1 VAPRLNRPAASL
13 LGRLKTRLPVILAL
27 LALAVALG
35 AGSASGADHFR
46 AYASCSS
53 KGKHADDFC
62 FAGDHPVGVLRAIGQ
77 GHVTYKLCERRA
89 GSKKHCYDRHTQR
102 AGKRSRTRF
111 DVDGAG
117 TYKLAW
123 FADGRAVDRDKL
135 VVRDRAV
142 FSVGDSLG
150 EGTQPYL
157 PGALPGWNVSQSV
170 AVSRFLADGVS
181 IVRSRGGL
189 PGAVVFALG
198 TNDDPHNVS
207 SFSGAIQSVLEVAG
221 KTRCVVVPNIVRP
234 PVGGASYAGFNNAL
248 AALARHHDN
257 LRVVDW
263 AGLVAANRGWLAGD
277 GVHVNATGYMARARA
292 IAQQVESC

>member
-1 VAPRLNRPAASL
+1 MKVRFTVTA
-13 LGRLKTRLPVILAL
+13 AL
-27 LALAVALG
+27 LALAALSIAAASTG
-35 AGSASGADHFR
+35 AAPKTGFR
-46 AYASCSS
+46 GYASCGS

-62 FAGDHPVGVLRAIGQ
+62 FAGDHPVAVFRAYGQ
-77 GHVTYKLCERRA
+77 GRVTYRLCSRKE
-89 GSKKHCYDRHTQR
+89 GSKQHCYDRHTQR

-111 DVDGAG
+111 DVDGSG
-117 TYKLAW
+117 TYKLAF
-123 FADGRAVDRDKL
+123 FADGKAVARGKI

-142 FSVGDSLG
+142 FVVGDSLG

-157 PGALPGWNVSQSV
+157 PGDLHGWKVSQTV
-170 AVSRFLADGVS
+170 AVSRFLSDGVS
-181 IVRSRGGL
+181 IVRSRGSL
-189 PGAVVFALG
+189 PGAIVFALG

-207 SFSGAIQSVLEVAG
+207 SFSGAIQSVLQAAG
-221 KTRCVVVPNIVRP
+221 NTRCVVVPNIVRP

-263 AGLVAANRGWLAGD
+263 VGLVSANRGWLASD

-292 IAQQVESC
+292 IANQVEAC

>member
-1 VAPRLNRPAASL
+1 MSRL
-13 LGRLKTRLPVILAL
+13 L
-27 LALAVALG
+27 LAGATAVAVAAMAIPTIAG
-35 AGSASGADHFR
+35 AGAKADHFR

-62 FAGDHPVGVLRAIGQ
+62 FAGDHPVAVLRAIGQ
-77 GHVTYKLCERRA
+77 GHVSYKLCERRA

-102 AGKRSRTRF
+102 AGKSSRTRF
-111 DVDGAG
+111 DVDGPG

-150 EGTQPYL
+150 EGTEPYL
-157 PGALPGWNVSQSV
+157 PGALPGWRVSQSV
-170 AVSRFLADGVS
+170 AVSRFLADGVA

-248 AALARHHDN
+248 ASLARHNDN

-277 GVHVNATGYMARARA
+277 GVHVNATGYMARAKA
-292 IAQQVESC
+292 IAEQVESC

>member
-1 VAPRLNRPAASL
+1 M
-13 LGRLKTRLPVILAL
+13 GRLLA
-27 LALAVALG
+27 AGATAIAVAAMVFA
-35 AGSASGADHFR
+35 AGSVAGPRGDHFR

-62 FAGDHPVGVLRAIGQ
+62 FAGDHPVAVLRAIGQ
-77 GHVTYKLCERRA
+77 GHLTYKLCARRA
-89 GSKKHCYDRHTQR
+89 GAKKHCYDRHTQR

-123 FADGRAVDRDKL
+123 FADGHAVDRDKL
-135 VVRDRAV
+135 VVRERAV
-142 FSVGDSLG
+142 FAVGDSLG
-150 EGTQPYL
+150 EGTKPYL
-157 PGALPGWNVSQSV
+157 PGALRGWSVSQSV
-170 AVSRFLADGVS
+170 AISRFLADGVA

-207 SFSGAIQSVLEVAG
+207 SFSGAVQTVLQIAG

-292 IAQQVESC
+292 IAEQVERC